1 MFTKW
6 AWQTQVTDNAATNVE
21 DPSLQRNYRAD
32 RGGKVYLWVKNSRGS
47 NMLLGD
53 VVYFIT
59 TDFTQLTV
67 GYLGDSNTAV
77 DGMAGVVT
85 STQGIVAAQYGWVQ
99 VFGPNATINTNGL
112 AAANEVQTL
121 TPTTNASA
129 GFFSVRCP
137 NVTGQGVTGPL
148 AFSSSTATIQ
158 TALDLASGVANG
170 IVVTAAG
177 NPLATAVALTFTFSG
192 TGFASLPWTETVK
205 IETAALTGT
214 TKVLT
219 VRTTK
224 GTAAG
229 AVGDYLLGVSGQ
241 SYVSSVAP
249 AASAAPAPRHIISQ
263 VAYGTATPAMK
274 QGFIRCL

>member
-32 RGGKVYLWVKNSRGS
+32 RGGKVYLWVKNSKGT

-85 STQGIVAAQYGWVQ
+85 STQGITAGQYGWIQ

-112 AAANEVQTL
+112 AATNEVQTL

-129 GFFSVRCP
+129 GFFSVRVP
-137 NVTGQGVTGPL
+137 NVTGEGTTGPI
-148 AFSSSTATIQ
+148 AFSASTATIQ

-170 IVVTAAG
+170 IVLTAAG
-177 NPLATAVALTFTFSG
+177 NPIGTAAAMTFTFSG
-192 TGFASLPWTETVK
+192 TGFASLPWTQIVK
-205 IETAALTGT
+205 VETAALTGT

-249 AASAAPAPRHIISQ
+249 AASTAPSPRHIISQ
-263 VAYGTATPAMK
+263 VAYATATPAMK